1 MITLI
6 KFFTFTGNQR
16 IEEVDCICKD
26 FEGAF
31 HNSIRLVRIVG
42 FLRK

>member
-16 IEEVDCICKD
+16 IEEV
-26 FEGAF
+26 GAF
-31 HNSIRLVRIVG
+31 VRILKV
-42 FLRK
+42 LSIIQLDW